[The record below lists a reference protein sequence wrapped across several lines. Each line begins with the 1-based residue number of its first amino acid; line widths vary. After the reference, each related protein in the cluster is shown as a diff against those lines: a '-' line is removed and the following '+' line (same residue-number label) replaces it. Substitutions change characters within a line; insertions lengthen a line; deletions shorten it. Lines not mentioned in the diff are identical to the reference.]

1 MSAGVLPGST
11 HLTWGNIESDDVWQ
25 TFLKDCSDLEY
36 AGISVIEFLMGERYQ
51 DPKKVRQ
58 DAAANDLQVCALD
71 LRIENPDDDYYKIGC
86 EFLNVV
92 GGQYVVLLGG
102 RGHEDEDF
110 QRVADDL
117 NRIGRICTAAEI
129 KATYHHHTDNTAE
142 DFDQFKRLMSMTD
155 PDVFHVMVDTGHI
168 TKDMKGV
175 PANAVISHFAD
186 RLIFIELKDYTH
198 QTNLTTE
205 VGHGDCDYDSVW
217 QTLRDIDYS
226 GWLVVEQNG
235 AAPGRTPRESA
246 RLSRES
252 IRAGTG
258 C

>member
-1 MSAGVLPGST
+1 MAEPSLKETLRDGGTIKTTRIPMAST
-11 HLTWGNIESDDVWQ
+11 HEEVQEFIRRDACEMIYIDSQHGPHTEWDV
-25 TFLKDCSDLEY
+25 
-36 AGISVIEFLMGERYQ
+36 A
-51 DPKKVRQ
+51 
-58 DAAANDLQVCALD
+58 
-71 LRIENPDDDYYKIGC
+71 
-86 EFLNVV
+86 
-92 GGQYVVLLGG
+92 
-102 RGHEDEDF
+102 
-110 QRVADDL
+110 
-117 NRIGRICTAAEI
+117 RICTAAEI